1 MLFVLI
7 GPTRSGKS
15 TFINSILGENVA
27 KEGIKGEIE
36 STTTKISNYVQ
47 IQKGDSHPLKRF
59 LKDGENTDL
68 IVNFVDTMGLFDSEL
83 KYTNKEIS
91 DLIKA

>member
-47 IQKGDSHPLKRF
+47 I
-59 LKDGENTDL
+59 
-68 IVNFVDTMGLFDSEL
+68 
-83 KYTNKEIS
+83 
-91 DLIKA
+91 

>member
-15 TFINSILGENVA
+15 TFINSILGQSVA
-27 KEGIKGEIE
+27 EEGKKGGCE

-47 IQKGDSHPLKRF
+47 IQKGESHPLKRF
-59 LKDGENTDL
+59 LKDGEDTDL
-68 IVNFVDTMGLFDSEL
+68 IVNFVDTMGLFDTEL
-83 KYTNKEIS
+83 TYSNE
-91 DLIKA
+91 